1 MKLFVFV
8 LLAAPLVLAKPS
20 HDRLDQASN
29 ELNIDAEGY
38 LDAVFSSL
46 PLTQDQPFDFPF
58 ALFNYTS
65 VNDDRVDSLSLSG
78 NNVSISALVTGTDIN
93 VTHENG
99 TTTLNSTIIL
109 NSTVLTFN
117 YKASLDNGDVIQ
129 RGDLAVQVD
138 DFVMSFQVFIRD
150 EGQGQ
155 EASPGFP
162 LTVDSGN
169 IVGGHVT
176 PEVVDQTVTNMVT
189 HILTDGFDVLYFEL
203 AVSGGLRAALSA
215 SFNSTNV
222 NSYITQQN
230 V

>member
-1 MKLFVFV
+1 MGTFMEPILLIVCVTCV
-8 LLAAPLVLAKPS
+8 LLAP
-20 HDRLDQASN
+20 RLDQASN

-46 PLTQDQPFDFPF
+46 PLTQDRPFDFPF
-58 ALFNYTS
+58 ALFNYATL
-65 VNDDRVDSLSLSG
+65 NEDRFDSLSLSG

-117 YKASLDNGDVIQ
+117 YNASLDNGDVIQ

-138 DFVMSFQVFIRD
+138 DFIMSFQVFIRD

-162 LTVDSGN
+162 LTVDSG
-169 IVGGHVT
+169 
-176 PEVVDQTVTNMVT
+176 
-189 HILTDGFDVLYFEL
+189 
-203 AVSGGLRAALSA
+203 
-215 SFNSTNV
+215 
-222 NSYITQQN
+222 
-230 V
+230 

>member
-1 MKLFVFV
+1 MKLFIFV
-8 LLAAPLVLAKPS
+8 VLATSLVLAKPS
-20 HDRLDQASN
+20 HKRLDQAPN
-29 ELNIDAEGY
+29 QLNIDAEGY

-46 PLTQDQPFDFPF
+46 PLTQDKPFDFPF
-58 ALFNYTS
+58 ALFNYTN
-65 VNDDRVDSLSLSG
+65 VNDDKVDSLSLNG
-78 NNVSISALVTGTDIN
+78 NNVSISALVTGTNIT

-99 TTTLNSTIIL
+99 TTILSSIIIL
-109 NSTVLTFN
+109 NNIVLTFN
-117 YKASLDNGDVIQ
+117 YKASLNNGDVIQ
-129 RGDLAVQVD
+129 RGELAVQVD
-138 DFVMSFQVFIRD
+138 DFIMSFQVFISD

-176 PEVVDQTVTNMVT
+176 PEDVDQTVTNMVT

-222 NSYITQQN
+222 NSYITQ
-230 V
+230 